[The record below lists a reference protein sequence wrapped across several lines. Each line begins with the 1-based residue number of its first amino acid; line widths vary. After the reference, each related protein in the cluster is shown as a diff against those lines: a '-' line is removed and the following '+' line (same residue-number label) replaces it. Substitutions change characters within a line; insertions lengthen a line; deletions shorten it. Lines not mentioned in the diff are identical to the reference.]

1 MINNKM
7 VGEIMNTQE
16 IGTDSVVDEMK
27 NALQMEIA
35 MEEKNKLMEQEKII
49 Y

>member
-16 IGTDSVVDEMK
+16 IGTDAVVDEMK
-27 NALQMEIA
+27 NALHMEIA
-35 MEEKNKLMEQEKII
+35 MEEENKLMEQEKVI